1 MLIAQG
7 LGEYGGMSGLSAA
20 FQSARYHVEAFIGGL
35 GTKEYFFI
43 AVAALVLFVL
53 TVKPR

>member
-7 LGEYGGMSGLSAA
+7 LGEYGAMSGLSAG
-20 FQSARYHVEAFIGGL
+20 FQSALYHVEAYINDL

-43 AVAALVLFVL
+43 AVAAVVLYMLFG
-53 TVKPR
+53 KRR